1 MTYQNFKTLAQLKKQ
16 FKEDMQYLSSL
27 SFEEIMQQVSQIE
40 ECATNWVFNF
50 CSIERITSNYVNLYW
65 TSEKGTTYNL
75 MRTFKQFVDYYNQLL
90 NLINEA
96 NKLCNIIDDC
106 TKENVGKGE

>member
-16 FKEDMQYLSSL
+16 FKQDMQYLSTL
-27 SFEEIMQQVSQIE
+27 SFNEIMQQAAQFE
-40 ECATNWVFNF
+40 QYATSWVFNF
-50 CSIERITSNYVNLYW
+50 CTVERITSNYVNLFW
-65 TSEKGTTYNL
+65 TSEKGTTYDL

-96 NKLCNIIDDC
+96 NKLCNIVDDVA
-106 TKENVGKGE
+106 KENVDKGE